1 MAKRIAQ
8 SPRNVRHAQVA
19 WQIGDIKALRPA
31 LNDEQCADFLR
42 RNSKYIQEAMVAA
55 GWTCIETFLPP
66 KPREDD
72 E

>member
-1 MAKRIAQ
+1 MATRQKQ
-8 SPRNVRHAQVA
+8 SPRVVRYAPVE
-19 WQIGDIKALRPA
+19 WRIGDIQLLKPA
-31 LNDEQCADFLR
+31 WTDERCADFLR

-55 GWTCIETFLPP
+55 GWTCIETFMPP